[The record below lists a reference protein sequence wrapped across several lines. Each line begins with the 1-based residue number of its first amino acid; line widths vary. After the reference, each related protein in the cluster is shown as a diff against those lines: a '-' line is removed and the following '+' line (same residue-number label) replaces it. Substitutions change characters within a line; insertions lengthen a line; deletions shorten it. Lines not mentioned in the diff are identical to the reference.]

1 MMRLI
6 ALIVN
11 ALFTLE
17 SRGNVRLV
25 MVHENVGIVGE
36 LEKYRRFMSH
46 FRKNVEYVMEL
57 VGANRVNEMIEEMI

>member
-1 MMRLI
+1 MTRLI

-25 MVHENVGIVGE
+25 MVHENVGIVEE

-57 VGANRVNEMIEEMI
+57 VGANRVNEMIGK